1 MSGAAHSDR
10 YSGLLVEEVCTL
22 LNIRLDLIVS
32 LFECRVP
39 GGGGCVVI
47 CEQVRGVEMMTS
59 DRYIDPAGV
68 GGS

>member
-1 MSGAAHSDR
+1 
-10 YSGLLVEEVCTL
+10 VEEVCTL

-39 GGGGCVVI
+39 GGGGCAVI